1 MVSDGFPDEI
11 SCSTTTITS
20 LGVFDVN
27 ANDGEIRMM
36 VVEELVVTN
45 STGDIVAASE
55 NCVYLVVVF
64 PPIQQGSNHNYDS
77 DAADSGY
84 EPWSEEDS
92 GDEGDSTCDSDASE
106 TGAIKPEDLICE
118 ENGRTYHTYGILPLW
133 VFSIKL
139 MFR

>member
-20 LGVFDVN
+20 LGAFDVN

-36 VVEELVVTN
+36 VVEEIVVTN
-45 STGDIVAASE
+45 STGDRVAASE
-55 NCVYLVVVF
+55 NSYLAVVF
-64 PPIQQGSNHNYDS
+64 PPIQQGSNHSYDS

-92 GDEGDSTCDSDASE
+92 SDEGDSTCGSDASE
-106 TGAIKPEDLICE
+106 TGTIKPEDLICE
-118 ENGRTYHTYGILPLW
+118 ENSRTYHTYGCTKYWGPCDEYAQD
-133 VFSIKL
+133 
-139 MFR
+139 